1 VHVAKPMILGELRDS
16 PSRHYNVTAGCGRN
30 LRRLRWRG
38 RSQNRRPIHSHHHM
52 PLHLFTAAKNKR
64 DVGLLQC
71 RPLDSTASLLQQS
84 SARHELPPDCPPPR
98 SATNNSTD
106 STRSSN
112 STATETRSI
121 ISVSHQTCP
130 CAEITAT
137 RTIRMDTGSVRPCC
151 RSRKEP
157 VASAINVDTPPS
169 SDGYKDLGYMDF
181 RSGSMTLTA
190 SCEDE

>member
-1 VHVAKPMILGELRDS
+1 MYGCAGTGPHYGACGKTNHIGGAEGQSL
-16 PSRHYNVTAGCGRN
+16 RHYNVTAVCGT
-30 LRRLRWRG
+30 G
-38 RSQNRRPIHSHHHM
+38 DDITADGKITKPASATHSHHHM

-112 STATETRSI
+112 STAAET
-121 ISVSHQTCP
+121 
-130 CAEITAT
+130 
-137 RTIRMDTGSVRPCC
+137 
-151 RSRKEP
+151 
-157 VASAINVDTPPS
+157 
-169 SDGYKDLGYMDF
+169 
-181 RSGSMTLTA
+181 
-190 SCEDE
+190 